1 MHERLSPSATPN
13 PRGRSHLD
21 LLLSR
26 HQHTLRVLFWLYAAL
41 LFTATHWPALEPN
54 IKFIDRPDLIIHF
67 GCFGSWYIAFWLA
80 AWVGPP
86 LRPRSIA
93 LCIPIAILYAGFDE
107 GLQAIPFVRRH
118 CAWDDFFANSA
129 GILLAST
136 LALTITL
143 LSRRAATQRIAP

>member
-1 MHERLSPSATPN
+1 MSVSPRSAEKEQ
-13 PRGRSHLD
+13 RGQSHLD

-26 HQHTLRVLFWLYAAL
+26 HRPTLRVLFWLYAAL
-41 LFTATHWPALEPN
+41 LFTATHWPALELNVPM
-54 IKFIDRPDLIIHF
+54 IERPDLFIHF

-86 LRPRSIA
+86 LRLRSVA

-118 CAWDDFFANSA
+118 CAWDDFFANCG

-136 LALTITL
+136 LALAITL
-143 LSRRAATQRIAP
+143 LSRRAAANRIAP